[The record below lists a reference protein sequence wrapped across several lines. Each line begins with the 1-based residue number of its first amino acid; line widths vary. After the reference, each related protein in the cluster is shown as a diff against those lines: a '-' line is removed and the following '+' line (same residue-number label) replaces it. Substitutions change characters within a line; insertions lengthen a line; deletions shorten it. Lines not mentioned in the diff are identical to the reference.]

1 MGSARVSRV
10 GLGIMPKQPFDS
22 RRYDWNRDAQRT
34 FATAG
39 TRSPARET
47 RALPFRSEFGS
58 SDDARWDK
66 P

>member
-1 MGSARVSRV
+1 MGSARISRV
-10 GLGIMPKQPFDS
+10 GFGVIPKQSFDW
-22 RRYDWNRDAQRT
+22 RHRDWKRDAQRKV
-34 FATAG
+34 
-39 TRSPARET
+39 RDREA